1 MTVSSSVSFKYKFIE
16 KTIIIEHILKDF
28 FFKNIVA
35 IIEKDIVLMKKDKH
49 FTLFYPVGFSYR

>member
-1 MTVSSSVSFKYKFIE
+1 MSFKYKFIE